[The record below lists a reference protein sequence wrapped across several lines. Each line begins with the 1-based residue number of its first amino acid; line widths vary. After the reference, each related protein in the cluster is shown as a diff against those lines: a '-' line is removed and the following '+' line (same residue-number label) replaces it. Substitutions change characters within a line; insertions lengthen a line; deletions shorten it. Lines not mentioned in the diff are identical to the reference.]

1 MPQSSKPSRKSFQQR
16 LNHMIQSLRSDILN
30 GQYRAGDYLPGEKL
44 LADQFILSN
53 KSVRKGLD
61 QLVSEGLIQ
70 KIDRVGSQV
79 LQADTIETVALGYN
93 STIERDI
100 ALSAL
105 VEDFQALHPHVRVKC
120 LPLKSTKDY
129 IESISTYM
137 EHEMIDLFTMNHRDF
152 QSLIEDGELA
162 ALQPQ
167 PESEHVYPLSKE
179 AFSIHGMLYARPLVF
194 SPLILVYNRTHFAE
208 CGIPEPDGSW
218 TWHDALR
225 HAAALASPGQRH
237 GMYFHLLSDNRWPI
251 FPLQGGVDFLADEE
265 WYERVD
271 NEVIASCRM
280 CKTLIS
286 NHHVFPNLLSESS
299 DDVNEL
305 FREGK
310 VSMILTTY
318 MSLND
323 FRDSELDYDI
333 SPLPFLFEPKSV
345 TVVIGVAMNK
355 RSSGKPSARLLMD
368 YLSSA
373 RAQQLIRQRTLSLPA
388 TKKVAEAPPPIA
400 VQHAPQG
407 TRLPELNIPSR
418 FALFRETMSSFRLHS
433 ALHLSDQ
440 PFNRLK
446 TILKHYW
453 ADLMDE
459 SGLYLELRTLFREEA
474 RKRRRQAHE

>member
-1 MPQSSKPSRKSFQQR
+1 MPHVSKPSRKSFKHR
-16 LNHMIQSLRSDILN
+16 LDHMVQTLRSDILN

-44 LADQFILSN
+44 LADQFLLSN

-61 QLVSEGLIQ
+61 RLVSEGLIQ

-79 LQADTIETVALGYN
+79 LQAGTVETVSLGYN

-105 VEDFQALHPHVRVKC
+105 VDDFQASHPRIRVKC
-120 LPLKSTKDY
+120 LPLQSTKDY
-129 IESISTYM
+129 IQSISAYM
-137 EHEMIDLFTMNHRDF
+137 EHEMIDLFTLNNRDF
-152 QSLIEDGELA
+152 QRLIEDGEIS

-167 PESEHVYPLSKE
+167 PETEDVYPLTKE
-179 AFSIHGMLYARPLVF
+179 AFRSNGALYARPLVF
-194 SPLILVYNRTHFAE
+194 SPLVLVYNRTHFAE
-208 CGIPEPDGSW
+208 CGVPEPDGSW
-218 TWHDALR
+218 TWNDALR

-251 FPLQGGVDFLADEE
+251 FPLQSGVDFLADGE
-265 WYERVD
+265 WYERSD
-271 NEVIASCRM
+271 NEVITSCRM

-286 NHHVFPNLLSESS
+286 NHHVFPNMLSESS

-323 FRDSELDYDI
+323 FRDAELDYDI

-345 TVVIGVAMNK
+345 TVVIGAAMNK
-355 RSSGKPSARLLMD
+355 RTSGKASAELLLD

-373 RAQQLIRQRTLSLPA
+373 RAQQIVRQRTLSLPA
-388 TKKVAEAPPPIA
+388 MKKVAEAPPVA
-400 VQHAPQG
+400 VQHTFEG
-407 TRLPELNIPSR
+407 TQLPELNIPSR
-418 FALFRETMSSFRLHS
+418 FALFRETLSSSRLHS
-433 ALHLSDQ
+433 ALHLSEGA
-440 PFNRLK
+440 FARLK

-453 ADLMDE
+453 ANLLDE
-459 SGLYLELRTLFREEA
+459 NGLYLELRALFREEA
-474 RKRRRQAHE
+474 KKRQQQ